1 MNRVGLAFVCASIL
15 AASMFAGTAAGAH
28 NTATYTFYGCTGPA
42 PSTFQAVKTAL
53 PAAAQYP
60 VASASAFFL
69 TDGSGIFV
77 VLSFSPGDP
86 PGISVSGNATVSC
99 LIDFSIGT
107 FTWSG
112 FIVST
117 P

>member
-1 MNRVGLAFVCASIL
+1 MNRVRVAFVCASIL
-15 AASMFAGTAAGAH
+15 AASMFAGTAMAH
-28 NTATYTFYGCTGPA
+28 STSTYTFYRCTGPA

-53 PAAAQYP
+53 PDAALYP
-60 VASASAFFL
+60 VAAASAFFL
-69 TDGSGIFV
+69 IDGSAIFV

-112 FIVST
+112 FLVST
-117 P
+117 V

>member
-1 MNRVGLAFVCASIL
+1 MNRVRVAFACAAIL
-15 AASMFAGTAAGAH
+15 AASTFAGTAAAH
-28 NTATYTFYGCTGPA
+28 STSTYTFYGCTGPA

-53 PAAAQYP
+53 PTAARNR

-69 TDGSGIFV
+69 TDGSATFV

-86 PGISVSGNATVSC
+86 RGISVSGQATVTC
-99 LIDFSIGT
+99 QIDFTAGT

-112 FIVST
+112 FFVST

>member
-1 MNRVGLAFVCASIL
+1 MNRVRVAIACASLL
-15 AASMFAGTAAGAH
+15 AATTFAGSAVAH
-28 NTATYTFYGCTGPA
+28 STSTYTFYDCTGPA

-53 PAAAQYP
+53 PDAAVNP
-60 VASASAFFL
+60 VAAASAFFL

-86 PGISVSGNATVSC
+86 PGISLSGNATVSC

-112 FIVST
+112 FLVSAG
-117 P
+117 

>member
-1 MNRVGLAFVCASIL
+1 MNRTIVAFACASIL
-15 AASMFAGTAAGAH
+15 ALTTFAGTAIARS
-28 NTATYTFYGCTGPA
+28 TSTYTFYDCTGPA

-53 PAAAQYP
+53 PAAARNG

-69 TDGSGIFV
+69 TDGSGVFV
-77 VLSFSPGDP
+77 VLSFNPDFP
-86 PGISVSGNATVSC
+86 PGISVSGNATVTC
-99 LIDFSIGT
+99 LIDFTAGT

-112 FIVST
+112 ILVST